1 MKSGGYFYVGLYH
14 LYGRRPFL
22 QHFKKL
28 AAAGAS
34 EDELLEEYARLDGGK
49 TDTTHLYSWFR
60 DQVLHPHETQHTLK
74 EISEVCANS
83 GAKLLSTSI
92 NQFKSFSSESD
103 LFEQEF
109 EYEKISLQRIAEGKY
124 FPGFFTA
131 LYQKN

>member
-1 MKSGGYFYVGLYH
+1 M
-14 LYGRRPFL
+14 
-22 QHFKKL
+22 QHFQRL
-28 AAAGAS
+28 IDDGSS
-34 EDELLEEYARLDGGK
+34 EKSLLSEYARLSNLKID
-49 TDTTHLYSWFR
+49 DTHLYSWFR

-83 GAKLLSTSI
+83 GAKLISTSI
-92 NQFKSFSSESD
+92 NQFKSFNSESD

-109 EYEKISLQRIAEGKY
+109 EYEKISSQRIAEGKY